1 MLNII
6 PYVLIT
12 NMVYITL
19 IDVEFGLVFV
29 QLMSCD
35 IMDQE
40 KVGPT
45 LVKRR

>member
-12 NMVYITL
+12 NIVCITPIEL
-19 IDVEFGLVFV
+19 EFGLVFV
-29 QLMSCD
+29 RLMLCD

-40 KVGPT
+40 KVG
-45 LVKRR
+45 LH